1 MEQNNR
7 FQVFLSVLVILLSVT
22 LLSFAVEVDVVPV
35 MTSNTTPSGTAAAS
49 TVYNSSYEA
58 WRAFDGEDQSA
69 AGWTHWISGYSQ
81 DFSEPQWLSYT
92 FSTPQY
98 ITRYY
103 ILPQYNSLKDRSPKN
118 WQLQG
123 WDGSAWVTLDSRS
136 NIRVDIEWN
145 FKGLYF
151 QVANPGAYYKYRLYV
166 TAVNGSDVV
175 SIRKLKLL
183 EPLDSIPV
191 MTSNTAP
198 LGTASASS
206 IYSSSYQ
213 AWRAFD
219 GDDESAVG
227 WTHWISINNHDNFAT
242 PQWLSY
248 DFGCGKTI
256 TGYYILPEYSSSL
269 KDRSPK
275 DWQLQGWNGSTWV
288 TVDSRSNIRID
299 IEWYYAGLY
308 FDVASPGSYSKYRLY
323 VTAVN
328 GSGVVSIRML
338 KLFE

>member
-1 MEQNNR
+1 MKRRNR
-7 FQVFLSVLVILLSVT
+7 SQFFLTVLFLLFSVSLFP
-22 LLSFAVEVDVVPV
+22 FAAEVDEVPV
-35 MTSNTTPSGTAAAS
+35 MTSDTTPSGKAEAS
-49 TVYNSSYEA
+49 TVYSGSYEA
-58 WRAFDGEDQSA
+58 WRAFDGDDQSA
-69 AGWTHWISGYSQ
+69 SGWTHWISEYSP
-81 DFSEPQWLSYT
+81 DFSDPQWLSYT
-92 FSTPQY
+92 FVAPKY

-123 WDGSAWVTLDSRS
+123 WDGSSWVTLDTRN
-136 NIRVDIEWN
+136 NIRIDIEWN
-145 FKGLYF
+145 ANGLYF

-183 EPLDSIPV
+183 APLDSIPV
-191 MTSNTAP
+191 MTSNTLP
-198 LGTASASS
+198 LGTASASTV
-206 IYSSSYQ
+206 YSSSYQ
-213 AWRAFD
+213 AWKAFD
-219 GDDESAVG
+219 GDDESAAG
-227 WTHWISINNHDNFAT
+227 WTHWISAYNQDFSD

-248 DFGCGKTI
+248 DFGSSRTI
-256 TGYYILPEYSSSL
+256 IGYYILPQYNSL

-275 DWQLQGWNGSTWV
+275 TWQLQGWNGSSWI
-288 TVDSRSNIRID
+288 TVDTQSNIRID

-308 FDVASPGSYSKYRLY
+308 FDVAYPGAYSKYRLY

-328 GSGVVSIRML
+328 GSDVVSIRQL